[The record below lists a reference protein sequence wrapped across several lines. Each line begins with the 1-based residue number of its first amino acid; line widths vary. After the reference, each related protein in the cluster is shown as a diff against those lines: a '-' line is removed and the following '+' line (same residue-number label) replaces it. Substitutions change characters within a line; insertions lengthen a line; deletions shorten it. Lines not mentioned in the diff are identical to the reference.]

1 MCKQWNSALNLHR
14 SKVLLLP
21 LPKQQHTAPSAPPHT
36 NAPAHL
42 APHPTS
48 HTSTTPRPTATERYP
63 PHLFN
68 THTGCWLPLSAN
80 RIATS
85 DPHDLAIFSQLL
97 AAYARSSLTILAD
110 TSADDAY
117 ASSTYSTCFSNA
129 KADARAA
136 ARAAATAIANVTS
149 AAAAATMPSPA
160 AAAAAAFTSA
170 MAPYYSLSAPLAPY
184 LSSLMSG
191 QAGAHIRRL
200 SLHLTAMPSPQL
212 LRGLALLPSLR
223 HLALLGG
230 SGAVLNLAH
239 LDTLAGLHQ
248 LQGLELCATWDLH
261 KAPGEGAVEAGG
273 PGAVAGDAGGAGG
286 GAGQAVVGLADDV
299 IDLAGDDDDGEVEE
313 ILFFQGGGG
322 GAWGDPHAGAGDEGI
337 PGFRW
342 AVPAVD
348 HFAQLEHL
356 VRLELRALPPAGGH
370 GSKVRLELRPCT
382 QLQELCVSGW
392 QLQPGLADLSHLQ
405 QLSRLV
411 TDRVLGVEEWA
422 AVRNMEG
429 LREVD
434 LRAEVAGGVMEPV
447 VLGNS
452 VEVGYGGHRAST
464 ATGRLSFPLPAA
476 LGALRSGSRAAG
488 VAGAGGAGGAGGAVQ
503 ENLFAAAGAS
513 STPQARAALQEKL
526 RSLAE
531 LHVRLEPIRCGPRG
545 RKHGAKV
552 HKPWSIPKGGES
564 AKTSVHVPL
573 TTVYV
578 PVTTVCHRCSGL
590 VLVRRCMCCFGYR
603 SPLHRFISD
612 LTSLTRLALRWPAAG
627 RQWGRGSWTEEE
639 ARTARRPYSG
649 LLAAMTEI
657 RDAEVDCPGAWW
669 HGTAHTMKQQL

>member
-1 MCKQWNSALNLHR
+1 MSQARCNSFILVSETRCHARFRERHSTSCSYSRRHGARYPCGTERLGGTTASSTSGRLFRVANEDNRGGAVALLQRARALREHDPSPLAEPTRKPYAQPSRNPRCLQALASHFLSLTDIEAASRVCKQWNSALNLHR
-14 SKVLLLP
+14 SNVLLLP
-21 LPKQQHTAPSAPPHT
+21 LPKQHTTPSPPPTGSLTPAHTAP
-36 NAPAHL
+36 HL
-42 APHPTS
+42 NS
-48 HTSTTPRPTATERYP
+48 HTSTAPRPTATERYP

-68 THTGCWLPLSAN
+68 TQTDCLLPLSSN

-97 AAYARSSLTILAD
+97 AAYARPSLTILAN

-117 ASSTYSTCFSNA
+117 ASSTYSTSVSNA

-136 ARAAATAIANVTS
+136 ARAAANAVANATS
-149 AAAAATMPSPA
+149 TAAAAIMPSPA
-160 AAAAAAFTSA
+160 AAAAAAFASA

-191 QAGAHIRRL
+191 HAGARIRRL

-230 SGAVLNLAH
+230 SGAVVTLAH

-248 LQGLELCATWDLH
+248 LEGLELSCTWDLH
-261 KAPGEGAVEAGG
+261 KAPGPGAADAGG
-273 PGAVAGDAGGAGG
+273 PEAGAGVFAGGVAGAGA
-286 GAGQAVVGLADDV
+286 GAGQADMDQ
-299 IDLAGDDDDGEVEE
+299 DDDDEPDLVLGDQEWVP
-313 ILFFQGGGG
+313 FGQGGG
-322 GAWGDPHAGAGDEGI
+322 GAWAFANAGIADEGI
-337 PGFRW
+337 PGFRS
-342 AVPAVD
+342 AVPSVD
-348 HFAQLEHL
+348 HFAQLEQL
-356 VRLELRALPPAGGH
+356 VRLQLRALPPAGGH
-370 GSKVRLELRPCT
+370 GSKVRLELQPCT

-422 AVRNMEG
+422 AVRNMEA

-434 LRAEVAGGVMEPV
+434 LRAEVAGGVMDPV
-447 VLGNS
+447 VVGSS

-488 VAGAGGAGGAGGAVQ
+488 AAGAGGPGGAGGGMP
-503 ENLFAAAGAS
+503 ENLFAAAGAA

-531 LHVRLEPIRCGPRG
+531 LHVRLEPIRWGPRG
-545 RKHGAKV
+545 RK
-552 HKPWSIPKGGES
+552 
-564 AKTSVHVPL
+564 
-573 TTVYV
+573 
-578 PVTTVCHRCSGL
+578 
-590 VLVRRCMCCFGYR
+590 
-603 SPLHRFISD
+603 
-612 LTSLTRLALRWPAAG
+612 
-627 RQWGRGSWTEEE
+627 
-639 ARTARRPYSG
+639 
-649 LLAAMTEI
+649 
-657 RDAEVDCPGAWW
+657 
-669 HGTAHTMKQQL
+669 